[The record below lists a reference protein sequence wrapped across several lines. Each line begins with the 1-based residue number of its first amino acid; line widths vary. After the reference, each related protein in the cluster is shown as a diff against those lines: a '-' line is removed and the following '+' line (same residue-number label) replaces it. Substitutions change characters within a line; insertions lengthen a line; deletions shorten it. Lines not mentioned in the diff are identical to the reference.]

1 MTRSAR
7 PAGRVFSPLDE
18 ELALLPGPLS
28 PRLHEGLVRL
38 GTWMPFARAAAELG
52 WFCGVAVG
60 AATACR
66 LTEVAGA
73 ALVALETAEA
83 DRLEREAPPP
93 GDGPR
98 VQQLSADGAM
108 VPLRRGEWAEVKT
121 LAIGE
126 VVATRGA
133 DGTPVVRATD
143 VSYFSRLT
151 DAESFGHLA
160 LVESHRRGTAT
171 AGTVV
176 APVDGSDWLQG
187 LIDLHR
193 PDAVRILDFPHA
205 AEHLNAAGQATW
217 GIGAPEA
224 AAWLRTQAHEL
235 KTGDP
240 EAVLAALR
248 ALPIHDAAD
257 RARAAQVRDE
267 TLAYLHKRR
276 AQIVYARFQA
286 CGFPIG
292 SGVIESGN
300 KNVVE
305 ARLKGTGMRWARPSV
320 NPMLAL
326 RCAVCNDR
334 WAEVW
339 PSIVRS
345 LRHPMAPCPTRRR
358 RQAGLSAHQA
368 SRPIPNS
375 PPPRIRVAPMPADRP
390 RKIVDGRP
398 TNAHDWKI
406 AARRGAERKAA
417 RLAAS
422 AKL

>member
-1 MTRSAR
+1 MRSAR
-7 PAGRVFSPLDE
+7 PVGRVFSPLDE

-52 WFCGVAVG
+52 WFCGVTVG

-66 LTEVAGA
+66 LTEAAGA
-73 ALVALETAEA
+73 ALVGLETAEA
-83 DRLEREAPPP
+83 DRLEREAPPSRE
-93 GDGPR
+93 GPR
-98 VQQLSADGAM
+98 VQQVSADGAM

-126 VVATRGA
+126 VVATRGP
-133 DGTPVVRATD
+133 DGVPVVRATD

-151 DAESFGHLA
+151 DSDTFGRLA
-160 LVESHRRGTAT
+160 LVEVHRRGTAT

-176 APVDGSDWLQG
+176 APVDGSEWLQG

-205 AEHLNAAGQATW
+205 VEHLNAAGQATW

-224 AAWLRTQAHEL
+224 AAWLRAQAHEL

-240 EAVLAALR
+240 DAVLAALR
-248 ALPIHDAAD
+248 ALPTHDAAD
-257 RARAAQVRDE
+257 RAGAIQTRDE
-267 TLAYLHKRR
+267 TLAYLSKRR
-276 AQIVYARFQA
+276 VQIAYASFLA

-292 SGVIESGN
+292 SGMVESGN
-300 KNVVE
+300 KNTVE

-339 PSIVRS
+339 PRIVRS
-345 LRHPMAPCPTRRR
+345 LRHPPAPCPTRSRR
-358 RQAGLSAHQA
+358 EAGLSAHQA
-368 SRPIPNS
+368 SRPIPN
-375 PPPRIRVAPMPADRP
+375 PRPQRIRVAPMPVDRP

-398 TNAHDWKI
+398 TDAHDWKI
-406 AARRGAERKAA
+406 AARRAAERKAA
-417 RLAAS
+417 RLLTS
-422 AKL
+422 AKR